1 MEKASVLPLPVF
13 PRPSTSRPARVSGS
27 VCDLDGEGVGEAV
40 GGQAATSA
48 AGTPRSAKV
57 AVLGVPVVGVPVIG
71 VPVIGVVMRNGA
83 FQACVARLPV
93 GNIGSPRDMECSA
106 LKSQALESIESAIRA
121 LKREDG
127 AGWSES
133 VPRRA
138 VAPGGVS
145 VATTVTGGVLG
156 VAGAGRSALIG
167 EPRRVVFPASER
179 LGATPG
185 ATRERLWGDSRAT
198 RQRPGEAAGTV
209 PDGLG
214 PQRLGPQRLGAPT
227 ATRDSRSQS
236 LRGGKNAWVS
246 GADRGANGHRRNRT
260 IAIGRVV
267 RAGGPAA
274 VQKLLALLTNCSRS
288 SGIRTGVVTL

>member
-1 MEKASVLPLPVF
+1 MPF
-13 PRPSTSRPARVSGS
+13 T
-27 VCDLDGEGVGEAV
+27 
-40 GGQAATSA
+40 
-48 AGTPRSAKV
+48 
-57 AVLGVPVVGVPVIG
+57 
-71 VPVIGVVMRNGA
+71 
-83 FQACVARLPV
+83 ACVARLPV

-156 VAGAGRSALIG
+156 VAGAGRSALIA

-185 ATRERLWGDSRAT
+185 ATVERLGSDLVKRLALSPMDSTPTT
-198 RQRPGEAAGTV
+198 R
-209 PDGLG
+209 
-214 PQRLGPQRLGAPT
+214 PQRLEIVAH
-227 ATRDSRSQS
+227 SRSEV
-236 LRGGKNAWVS
+236 GKTPAVS